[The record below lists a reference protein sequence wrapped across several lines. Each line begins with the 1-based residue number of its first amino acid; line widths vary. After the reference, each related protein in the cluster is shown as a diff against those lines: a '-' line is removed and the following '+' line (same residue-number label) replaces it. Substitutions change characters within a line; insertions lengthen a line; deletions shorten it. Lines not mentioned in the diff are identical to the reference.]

1 MQWGF
6 LAGHQYASS
15 LFLWQG
21 EKALKDEMFEPRNV
35 LKDRQKVDLYTS
47 KLVGYAAAKKMT
59 KNLVLFTPDE
69 KPEGR
74 LPWHYYKVPRC
85 TEESQELPNE
95 GQAGYMSPEE

>member
-1 MQWGF
+1 M
-6 LAGHQYASS
+6 
-15 LFLWQG
+15 
-21 EKALKDEMFEPRNV
+21 
-35 LKDRQKVDLYTS
+35 YTT

-59 KNLVLFTPDE
+59 KNFVLLTPDK

-74 LPWHYYKVPRC
+74 LPWPYYKVPRC